1 MTKLS
6 RAVIACISATMMLLG
21 VAPMARADTVPL
33 IDDPLHG
40 HCLAGCTSNGT
51 NTPIGSNPP
60 QGFYFQA
67 SPASSGTYF
76 IDVLVPNNML
86 IAGPLHITGDLTF
99 VLNLF
104 SATAW
109 TSGELGNY
117 LGFTNPSPSTP
128 IGAYLPAT
136 QALEPGA
143 TGFFVFLSS
152 FGRDVSLPQQGSL
165 TTGPLL
171 NLTEVL
177 PAGSYI
183 VAELV
188 HFTGQ
193 GGEIPPDMNLE
204 TIMTANSSALFVQ
217 PARQCPCNG
226 SSISGTVSAR
236 AMGATPSSIIVA
248 DMQAMTARDSFVM
261 TNTLLNG
268 TAAATTSIGFT
279 RHSPDDSETSAESS
293 DFAASLE
300 ARREMWLATS
310 SSGSPN
316 DGRAADLAIFTG
328 I

>member
-6 RAVIACISATMMLLG
+6 RAVIACISATMMLIG
-21 VAPMARADTVPL
+21 VAPIARADKLL

-67 SPASSGTYF
+67 SPASSGSYF
-76 IDVLVPNNML
+76 IHVLVPNNML

-117 LGFTNPSPSTP
+117 LGFINTSPSTP

-143 TGFFVFLSS
+143 TGFFVFQTS
-152 FGRDVSLPQQGSL
+152 FGRQVSLPQQGSL
-165 TTGPLL
+165 TTGPVL

-188 HFTGQ
+188 PF
-193 GGEIPPDMNLE
+193 IPESNLPI
-204 TIMTANSSALFVQ
+204 IMTANSSALFGPGPIPGV
-217 PARQCPCNG
+217 PGP
-226 SSISGTVSAR
+226 IL
-236 AMGATPSSIIVA
+236 GAGLPGLILASVGLLA
-248 DMQAMTARDSFVM
+248 WWRRGKKNQATWQR
-261 TNTLLNG
+261 
-268 TAAATTSIGFT
+268 IG
-279 RHSPDDSETSAESS
+279 
-293 DFAASLE
+293 
-300 ARREMWLATS
+300 
-310 SSGSPN
+310 
-316 DGRAADLAIFTG
+316 
-328 I
+328 